1 MDINTLITAIVAII
15 ASILGAVVGGRFAM
29 QAVSRSHSLQQQT
42 KKTKENEFA
51 ERVRTMLSIEID
63 DNVAALEKFDDGID
77 DQLVFSDSP
86 NRKGMQRPDVLSVT
100 QLPSWKHDYW
110 QSLTTSIPL
119 ALTPDEIRK
128 CHQHHFLLDELTKI
142 KGTTRSN
149 LNTWHHVMEQRI
161 STLKELGNPLRQKS

>member
-1 MDINTLITAIVAII
+1 MDMSTLITAIVAIV
-15 ASILGAVVGGRFAM
+15 ASIIGAVIGGRFAM
-29 QAVSRSHSLQQQT
+29 QAVSRSHNLQQQT
-42 KKTKENEFA
+42 KKAEEKEFA

-77 DQLVFSDSP
+77 DQLVFSESP
-86 NRKGMQRPDVLSVT
+86 NRKGMQRPEVLSAT

-128 CHQHHFLLDELTKI
+128 CHLHHFLLDELTTI
-142 KGTTRSN
+142 KGTSRSN
-149 LNTWHHVMEQRI
+149 LSTWHHVIEQTI
-161 STLKELGNPLRQKS
+161 SKLKELGNPLR